1 MRETDVSSSSAL
13 IALSVIVL
21 FAAIVAAVLIGERRK
36 RAAWRQRLA
45 DLGWV
50 PVAPVPPELSARIA
64 RLYQGSSDRRLRIEH
79 VFERPLQEPSLNERS
94 FTERSFAERSFTER
108 SPIDGSPSGPRAVL
122 FDVVDTTG
130 GETSTTA
137 SGVLGVI
144 APSLELPDFLLAP
157 RLPSGTTG
165 ALATTVLNV
174 ADRLI
179 ECAAGWTG
187 LVRVGFEEIAEFD
200 QRYIVFG
207 RDEARVRQFLTPARL
222 LGLGDAAAGIRLRAG
237 GDMVTLE
244 RDPSLA
250 HAAHRAAPSDAL
262 EALLADARRI
272 YDWLHHA

>member
-94 FTERSFAERSFTER
+94 FTERSFAERS
-108 SPIDGSPSGPRAVL
+108 PIDGSPSGPRAVL

-144 APSLELPDFLLAP
+144 APSLELPDLLLAP
-157 RLPSGTTG
+157 RLPSGTAG